1 MSYPAIQVKLSKNQI
16 SEKFQ
21 SGGFFNKFRGPLLQ
35 FVLPLANI
43 VPISPVKSVL
53 VALKLRSPRISSIC
67 RYSSKKFLGLVK
79 TT

>member
-21 SGGFFNKFRGPLLQ
+21 SGEFFNKFRGPLLQ

-43 VPISPVKSVL
+43 VPIHL
-53 VALKLRSPRISSIC
+53 LKV
-67 RYSSKKFLGLVK
+67 FW
-79 TT
+79 